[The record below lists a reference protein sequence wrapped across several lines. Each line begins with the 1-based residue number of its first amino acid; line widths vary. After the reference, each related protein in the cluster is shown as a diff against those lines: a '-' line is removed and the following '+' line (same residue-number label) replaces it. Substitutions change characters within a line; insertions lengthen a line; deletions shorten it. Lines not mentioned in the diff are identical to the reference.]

1 MKPSSI
7 ENCAKQL
14 KENDPNLIRL
24 DLSESKLDDSA
35 ILETL
40 VEGFE
45 KNIVLRAVDLHGN
58 AFGDEGFQVRM
69 ATLINTPATSST
81 TCVTCFHQSFNLTQS
96 P

>member
-1 MKPSSI
+1 MTPSSI

-40 VEGFE
+40 VAGFE
-45 KNIVLRAVDLHGN
+45 KNIVLRALDLHGN
-58 AFGDEGFQVRM
+58 AFGDGGFQVRM
-69 ATLINTPATSST
+69 GTDQYSSYQLNYLRYM
-81 TCVTCFHQSFNLTQS
+81 FPSKFNLT
-96 P
+96 